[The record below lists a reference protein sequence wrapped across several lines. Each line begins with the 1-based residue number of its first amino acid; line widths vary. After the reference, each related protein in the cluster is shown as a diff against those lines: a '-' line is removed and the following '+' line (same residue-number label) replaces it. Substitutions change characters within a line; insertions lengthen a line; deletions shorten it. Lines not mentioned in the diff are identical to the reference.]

1 MIFSDSVAS
10 AACQVMIAEQTSLED
25 KVSKVNGLYRVS
37 SGLSWD
43 RQTDFLSPE
52 LLDQVR
58 TTLFNVEGLKV
69 DDNDDTILL
78 VLTTVWLAMSKHL
91 GLSTEDLSS

>member
-1 MIFSDSVAS
+1 MS
-10 AACQVMIAEQTSLED
+10 AEQTSLED

-78 VLTTVWLAMSKHL
+78 VLTTLWLAMSKHL